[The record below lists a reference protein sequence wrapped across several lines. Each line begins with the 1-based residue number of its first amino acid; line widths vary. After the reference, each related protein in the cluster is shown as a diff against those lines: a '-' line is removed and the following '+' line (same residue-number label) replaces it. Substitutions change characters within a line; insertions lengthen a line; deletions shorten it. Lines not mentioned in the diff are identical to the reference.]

1 MPSQSTVIEALLRAH
16 SGVLR
21 VDAPRRCSTPTGLA
35 GTMAKR
41 QTEQREKA
49 GQSWQRLTQLP
60 RFKVASAVLTNGE
73 VSVVG
78 VPAKKAQ
85 SSRSIG

>member
-1 MPSQSTVIEALLRAH
+1 
-16 SGVLR
+16 
-21 VDAPRRCSTPTGLA
+21 
-35 GTMAKR
+35 MAKR